1 MTAHTAGIVRP
12 VARRVLPGFGLT
24 MGVTLFYLGLIVLL
38 PVSALVLKASEVGGE
53 RFIAILSAPRTLAA
67 IEITVF
73 AAACATAV
81 NAFYGLL
88 MAWVLV
94 RNRFPGRAILDAL
107 MDLPF
112 ALPTSVAG
120 IALSALFAGN
130 GWFGQWLEPH
140 GIKIAYA
147 LPGVVI
153 AMAFTSAPF
162 VIRTVQPVLED
173 LSPEYEEAAA
183 TLGAKPW
190 QIFRRVVMPRIM
202 PAYITGLSLAFAR
215 SLGEFGAVIFIAGNL
230 PMKTEI
236 AALLIFIRL
245 EEFDYAAAA
254 AIATVLLGAAFIV
267 LLIINIIQAWQ
278 MRYADRGS

>member
-1 MTAHTAGIVRP
+1 MTADIAGTTRP

-38 PVSALVLKASEVGGE
+38 PIAALVLKAGEIGAE
-53 RFIAILSAPRTLAA
+53 RFVTLLTAPRTLAA
-67 IEITVF
+67 IETTVL

-81 NAFYGLL
+81 NAVYGLL

-94 RNRFPGRAILDAL
+94 RSRFPGRAALDAL

-120 IALSALFAGN
+120 IALTALFAGN
-130 GWFGQWLEPH
+130 GWLGQWLEPH
-140 GIKIAYA
+140 FKVAYA

-183 TLGAKPW
+183 TLGAGPW
-190 QIFRRVVMPRIM
+190 KIFRRVVLPRIM
-202 PAYITGLSLAFAR
+202 PAYVTGLSLAFAR
-215 SLGEFGAVIFIAGNL
+215 CLGEFGAVIFIAGNL

-254 AIATVLLGAAFIV
+254 AIATVLLAAAF
-267 LLIINIIQAWQ
+267 LLLLTINIIQAWQ
-278 MRYADRGS
+278 LRYADRGN

>member
-1 MTAHTAGIVRP
+1 MTAMVAEKIPP

-24 MGVTLFYLGLIVLL
+24 MGVTLFYLGLIILL
-38 PVSALVLKASEVGGE
+38 PVAALVLKAGDVGAE
-53 RFIAILSAPRTLAA
+53 RFVSILAEPRTLAA
-67 IEITVF
+67 IETTVF
-73 AAACATAV
+73 AAACATAL
-81 NAFYGLL
+81 NAVYGLL

-94 RNRFPGRAILDAL
+94 RTRFPGRTILDAL

-140 GIKIAYA
+140 FKVAYA
-147 LPGVVI
+147 LPGVVV
-153 AMAFTSAPF
+153 AMAFTSVPF
-162 VIRTVQPVLED
+162 VVRTVQPVLEE

-190 QIFRRVVMPRIM
+190 QIFLRVVLPSIM
-202 PAYITGLSLAFAR
+202 PAFITGLSLSFAR

-245 EEFDYAAAA
+245 EEFDYEAAA
-254 AIATVLLGAAFIV
+254 AIATVLLAAAF
-267 LLIINIIQAWQ
+267 LLLLTINAVQAWQ
-278 MRYADRGS
+278 LRYADRGS

>member
-1 MTAHTAGIVRP
+1 MTADIVGSIKP
-12 VARRVLPGFGLT
+12 ARRVLPGFGLT

-38 PVSALVLKASEVGGE
+38 PVAALVMKAGEIGGE
-53 RFIAILSAPRTLAA
+53 RFASILAAPRTVAA
-67 IEITVF
+67 IETTVL

-81 NAFYGLL
+81 NAVYGLL

-94 RNRFPGRAILDAL
+94 RSRFPGRAVLDAL

-120 IALSALFAGN
+120 IALTALFAGN
-130 GWFGQWLEPH
+130 GWFGQWLEPQ
-140 GIKIAYA
+140 IKVAYA

-162 VIRTVQPVLED
+162 VVRTVQPVLED

-183 TLGAKPW
+183 TLGASPW
-190 QIFRRVVMPRIM
+190 QIFRRVVLPSIL

-254 AIATVLLGAAFIV
+254 AIATVLLGAAF
-267 LLIINIIQAWQ
+267 LLLLTINIIQAWQ
-278 MRYADRGS
+278 LRYAERGS